1 MQYHANRPHL
11 LLIHLIKNFHHFPQ
25 NTPYLDRRKRGGLR
39 DRLARFSVSP
49 GIVAAS
55 TIQLHFSF
63 VDFSFV
69 ELL

>member
-1 MQYHANRPHL
+1 MQCHANRPHL
-11 LLIHLIKNFHHFPQ
+11 LLICLIKK
-25 NTPYLDRRKRGGLR
+25 TISRKIRRTSIAAKRGGLR
-39 DRLARFSVSP
+39 GRLARFSVSP

-63 VDFSFV
+63 V